1 MSAAGLG
8 GCAGPAERAC
18 APGKSRDGRGR
29 AQAAAVSSGGSLA
42 AERSGAWAAGA
53 QGAAHRHPQKRL
65 RPEGPRPAG
74 LPPAGPPR
82 STQSPAP
89 PKARGVRLP
98 RAQRAWTVVVMAAG
112 RRGGRGR
119 QAKLELQFDM
129 ETEAGK
135 IGPVEKVPPGP
146 AARESGPVRPLY
158 ASLLH
163 APTESQSTAS
173 QQAGRSS

>member
-1 MSAAGLG
+1 
-8 GCAGPAERAC
+8 
-18 APGKSRDGRGR
+18 
-29 AQAAAVSSGGSLA
+29 
-42 AERSGAWAAGA
+42 
-53 QGAAHRHPQKRL
+53 
-65 RPEGPRPAG
+65 
-74 LPPAGPPR
+74 
-82 STQSPAP
+82 
-89 PKARGVRLP
+89 
-98 RAQRAWTVVVMAAG
+98 MAAG